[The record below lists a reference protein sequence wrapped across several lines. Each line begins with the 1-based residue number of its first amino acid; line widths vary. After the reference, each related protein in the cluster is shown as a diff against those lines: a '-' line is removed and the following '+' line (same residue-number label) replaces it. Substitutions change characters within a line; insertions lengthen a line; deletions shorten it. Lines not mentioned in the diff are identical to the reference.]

1 MDVPTNLFIV
11 YSFITKLQSDISC
24 VSDLWNFNC
33 IMIQNAL
40 ILDEKCPFLSISCY
54 PSYIDSVYFTFS
66 IILACAHFGA
76 MCGGNDIDYNII
88 YGRGI

>member
-1 MDVPTNLFIV
+1 MCLQTCLSWII
-11 YSFITKLQSDISC
+11 SSQSDIPC
-24 VSDLWNFNC
+24 HIDLWKVNR